1 MTQRLILVCCLFNP
15 NPKNKRPFLKYTIM
29 KFFFNI
35 PIFIIGLAL
44 MVLGA
49 RWMIVDQPW
58 MLDQIANEERL
69 GITFDQ
75 LFNDEINKT
84 LPDYLKQIY
93 RFFGLWVIIIGLFV
107 CGFSR
112 PVMTS
117 DSRTRVLLLTFVG
130 IMSYSG
136 LALAIFWIPSS
147 PFIYLGCIMLILHA
161 ASFYA
166 HIRYIKPPKVIRGL

>member
-1 MTQRLILVCCLFNP
+1 
-15 NPKNKRPFLKYTIM
+15 M
-29 KFFFNI
+29 KISFNI
-35 PIFIIGLAL
+35 PIIIIGLAL
-44 MVLGA
+44 IILGA

-58 MLDQIANEERL
+58 MLDQVANEERL

-75 LFNDEINKT
+75 LFNNEINST

-93 RFFGLWVIIIGLFV
+93 RFFGLWVVVIGLFIF
-107 CGFSR
+107 GFSR

-117 DSRTRVLLLTFVG
+117 DSRIRVLLLVIVG
-130 IMSYSG
+130 IMCYSG

-147 PFIYLGCIMLILHA
+147 PFIYLGCTMVVLHV

-166 HIRYIKPPKVIRGL
+166 HINYK

>member
-1 MTQRLILVCCLFNP
+1 
-15 NPKNKRPFLKYTIM
+15 M

-35 PIFIIGLAL
+35 PIIIIGLAL
-44 MVLGA
+44 IILGA

-58 MLDQIANEERL
+58 MLDQVANEERL

-75 LFNDEINKT
+75 LFNNEINST

-93 RFFGLWVIIIGLFV
+93 RFFGLWVVVIGLFV
-107 CGFSR
+107 FGFSR

-117 DSRTRVLLLTFVG
+117 DSRIRVLLLVIVG
-130 IMSYSG
+130 IMCYSG

-147 PFIYLGCIMLILHA
+147 PFIYLGCTMVVLHV

-166 HIRYIKPPKVIRGL
+166 HINYK

>member
-1 MTQRLILVCCLFNP
+1 M
-15 NPKNKRPFLKYTIM
+15 KNI
-29 KFFFNI
+29 FNI
-35 PIFIIGLAL
+35 PILIIGLVL
-44 MVLGA
+44 IILGA

-69 GITFDQ
+69 GITFDL
-75 LFNDEINKT
+75 LFSNEINLT

-112 PVMTS
+112 PFLTS
-117 DSRTRVLLLTFVG
+117 DSRIRVLLLVCIG
-130 IMSYSG
+130 VMCYSG

-147 PFIYLGCIMLILHA
+147 PFIYLGCSMVILHVL
-161 ASFYA
+161 SFYA
-166 HIRYIKPPKVIRGL
+166 HINYK

>member
-1 MTQRLILVCCLFNP
+1 
-15 NPKNKRPFLKYTIM
+15 M
-29 KFFFNI
+29 KISFNI
-35 PIFIIGLAL
+35 PIIIIGFAL
-44 MVLGA
+44 ITLGA

-58 MLDQIANEERL
+58 MLDQVANEERL

-75 LFNDEINKT
+75 LFNNEINSN

-93 RFFGLWVIIIGLFV
+93 RFFGLWVVVIGLFV

-117 DSRTRVLLLTFVG
+117 DSRIRVLLLVIVG
-130 IMSYSG
+130 IMCYSG

-147 PFIYLGCIMLILHA
+147 PFIYLGCTMVVLHV

-166 HIRYIKPPKVIRGL
+166 HINYK

>member
-1 MTQRLILVCCLFNP
+1 
-15 NPKNKRPFLKYTIM
+15 M

-35 PIFIIGLAL
+35 PIIVIGLAL
-44 MVLGA
+44 IILGA

-58 MLDQIANEERL
+58 MLDQVANEERL

-75 LFNDEINKT
+75 LFNNEINST

-93 RFFGLWVIIIGLFV
+93 RFFGLWVVVIGLFV
-107 CGFSR
+107 FGFSR

-117 DSRTRVLLLTFVG
+117 DSRIRVLLLVIVG
-130 IMSYSG
+130 IMCYSG

-147 PFIYLGCIMLILHA
+147 PFIYLGCTMVVLHV

-166 HIRYIKPPKVIRGL
+166 HINYK

>member
-1 MTQRLILVCCLFNP
+1 
-15 NPKNKRPFLKYTIM
+15 M

-35 PIFIIGLAL
+35 PIIVIGLAL
-44 MVLGA
+44 IILGA

-58 MLDQIANEERL
+58 MLDQVANEERL

-75 LFNDEINKT
+75 LFNNEINST

-93 RFFGLWVIIIGLFV
+93 RFFGLWVVVIGLFV

-117 DSRTRVLLLTFVG
+117 DSRIRVLLLVIVG
-130 IMSYSG
+130 IMCYSG
-136 LALAIFWIPSS
+136 LALAIVWIPSS
-147 PFIYLGCIMLILHA
+147 PFIYLGCTMVVLHV

-166 HIRYIKPPKVIRGL
+166 HINYK

>member
-1 MTQRLILVCCLFNP
+1 
-15 NPKNKRPFLKYTIM
+15 M

-35 PIFIIGLAL
+35 PIIIIGLAL
-44 MVLGA
+44 IILGA
-49 RWMIVDQPW
+49 KWMIVDQPW
-58 MLDQIANEERL
+58 MLDQVANEERL

-75 LFNDEINKT
+75 LFNNEINST

-93 RFFGLWVIIIGLFV
+93 RFFGLWVVVIGLFV

-117 DSRTRVLLLTFVG
+117 DSRIRVLLLVIVG
-130 IMSYSG
+130 IMCYSG

-147 PFIYLGCIMLILHA
+147 PFIYLGCSMIFLHV

-166 HIRYIKPPKVIRGL
+166 HINYK